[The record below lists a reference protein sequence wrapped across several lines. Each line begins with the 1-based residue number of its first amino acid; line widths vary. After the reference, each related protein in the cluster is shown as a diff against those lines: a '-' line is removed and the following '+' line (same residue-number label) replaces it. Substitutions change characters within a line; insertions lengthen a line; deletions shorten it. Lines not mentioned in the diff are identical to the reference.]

1 MNRHTACV
9 EQGSRSLLRSIA
21 PVADHK
27 VRAPRER
34 ASGTEILYC
43 NGIVPG
49 TAARPQ
55 AAAPW
60 RPVAVAVVALFLPSV
75 LPAQESNPIEPH
87 HMATLRSVGT
97 VELSPDGTLAAYLL
111 SVPRRPLDEDSG
123 SSWTELHVLDMSEPG
138 SSRPYI
144 TGEVNIGRPTFRGND
159 EILYT
164 ARRAP
169 ATTSAL
175 YGIPVGGGE
184 SRKLVEHEVGI
195 GSYVLSPD
203 GSRVAFLAREETDT
217 KKLRDQGFNQ
227 EIYEEDRP
235 LTRLW
240 VAEVPA
246 LDADRQEDGTKPV
259 LVETVEGSVLSV
271 VWSPTGDRLAAV
283 TTPTALIDDSYTS
296 KSVVVVDA
304 PAGGELSVAGS
315 FRAIGKLGSVAFSP
329 DGERIAAV
337 SAADVNDPAA
347 GRLIVLEAIDGE
359 PSDLL
364 PDLEGHVADFAW
376 EDDEHLLYTASVGV
390 WTTFGRV
397 SVDGQAT
404 ALIEPGGPIG
414 LSFSRATGG
423 GALALV
429 SEGPDHPREIYRYDP
444 ADPQTAPVRMTNSNP
459 WLDDLSLARQEPIRH
474 TAPDGL
480 ELEGLLIYP
489 LDYEEG
495 KRYPLILI
503 VHGGPESHY
512 SNGWLTSYSNLGQ
525 LAAARGFAAF
535 YPNYRG
541 STGRGVEFSKHGQ
554 AAAAGKEFEDLVTAV
569 DHLID
574 IGLVDRDRVGITGGS
589 YGGYASAWGTTFYS
603 DRFAAAIPFVGIS
616 NNISKMGTTDIPEEM
631 HLVHHRKRLWDDWD
645 YFAKSSPIYYVE
657 RNRTP
662 TLILHG
668 KEDPRVHP
676 SQSMELYRHLK
687 TLDQAPVRLVFYP
700 GEGHGNRRSAAR
712 FDYMLRTLRW
722 MEHYLTG
729 PGGDPPPMEI
739 DYAAYL
745 PWAETADEG
754 EEALETES
762 TGGDE

>member
-1 MNRHTACV
+1 MNRHTARI
-9 EQGSRSLLRSIA
+9 EDSSAPRDATKRRSLRST
-21 PVADHK
+21 V
-27 VRAPRER
+27 
-34 ASGTEILYC
+34 
-43 NGIVPG
+43 
-49 TAARPQ
+49 
-55 AAAPW
+55 AAAFCC
-60 RPVAVAVVALFLPSV
+60 VAAAALLAPTALS
-75 LPAQESNPIEPH
+75 AQETTAIEPH
-87 HMATLRSVGT
+87 QVATLRSVGT
-97 VELSPDGTLAAYLL
+97 VELSPDGSLAAYLL
-111 SVPRRPLDEDSG
+111 AVPRRPVDEDSG

-138 SSRPYI
+138 ASRPYI
-144 TGEVNIGRPTFRGND
+144 TGEVNVGRPTFRGNG
-159 EILYT
+159 EVLYT
-164 ARRAP
+164 ARRASDK
-169 ATTSAL
+169 TSAL
-175 YGIPVGGGE
+175 YGIPLGGGE
-184 SRKLVEHEVGI
+184 SRKLVEHPVGI
-195 GSYVLSPD
+195 GAYVLSPD
-203 GSRVAFLAREETDT
+203 GSRVAFLAREETDKDL

-240 VAEVPA
+240 VADVPA
-246 LDADRQEDGTKPV
+246 LDADRHDEASKPV
-259 LVETVEGSVLSV
+259 LVEAVEGSVLSV
-271 VWSPTGDRLAAV
+271 IWRPTGDRLAAV
-283 TTPTALIDDSYTS
+283 TTPTSLIDDSYTS

-304 PAGGELSVAGS
+304 PAGEEFSVAGS
-315 FRAIGKLGSVAFSP
+315 FRAIGKLGGVAFSP

-337 SAADVNDPAA
+337 SAADPNDPAA
-347 GRLIVLEAIDGE
+347 GRLIVLESVDGE

-364 PDLEGHVADFAW
+364 PDFEGHVAAFAW
-376 EDDEHLLYTASVGV
+376 EDEEHLLYSASVGV
-390 WTTFGRV
+390 WSTFGRV
-397 SVDGQAT
+397 SVSGQAT
-404 ALIEPGGPIG
+404 TLIEPGGPIS
-414 LSFSRATGG
+414 LSFSRAKGG

-459 WLDDLSLARQEPIRH
+459 WLDDVALARQEAIRH
-474 TAPDGL
+474 STPDGL

-495 KRYPLILI
+495 ERYPLILI

-541 STGRGVEFSKHGQ
+541 STGRGVAFSKHGQ
-554 AAAAGKEFEDLVTAV
+554 AAAAGKEFEDLITAV

-589 YGGYASAWGTTFYS
+589 YGGYASAWGATFYS

-645 YFAKSSPIYYVE
+645 YFTKSSPIYYVE

-687 TLDQAPVRLVFYP
+687 TLGQAPVRLVFYP

-722 MEHYLTG
+722 MEHYLSG
-729 PGGDPPPMEI
+729 PGGEPPPREI

-745 PWAETADEG
+745 PWADKADEG
-754 EEALETES
+754 DEGDEGDTEDQETES
-762 TGGDE
+762 TGSD